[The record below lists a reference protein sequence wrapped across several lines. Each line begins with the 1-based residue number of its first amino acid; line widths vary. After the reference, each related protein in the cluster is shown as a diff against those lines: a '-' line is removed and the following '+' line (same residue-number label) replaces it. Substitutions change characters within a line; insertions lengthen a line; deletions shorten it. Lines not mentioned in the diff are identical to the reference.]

1 MAYVESV
8 LLKEIARPMNGIEVK
23 MFIDEEDETRLL
35 LIGLRIKRLQGAT
48 QDIRD
53 CFFKDG
59 KPIYEK
65 GTDDMMQAINLY
77 IKGESADYIADTFQ
91 SDTESVIKLFK
102 LFGINDSNTKTKQD
116 TLCACKEVK
125 EQI

>member
-1 MAYVESV
+1 
-8 LLKEIARPMNGIEVK
+8 

-59 KPIYEK
+59 NPVYEE
-65 GTDDMMQAINLY
+65 GTEDMINAINLY
-77 IKGESADYIADTFQ
+77 IKGKNLSYIADIFQ
-91 SDTESVIKLFK
+91 SDTESVVKLFK
-102 LFGINDSNTKTKQD
+102 LFGIQLSENDTI
-116 TLCACKEVK
+116 CACKEVK
-125 EQI
+125 ELK